1 MYNWI
6 ESTFNVSGGA
16 TQVIAAILALIAVL
30 LLFSVFVFVLK
41 RLTGASTPQNR
52 SRQPRI
58 AVMDSTNVD
67 ARRQLVLIRRDNV
80 EHLLLVGGPSDL
92 VVEQN
97 IVRNAPIAAQRQP
110 ASTAPLGNGS
120 GTLKTPTA
128 PGPDIPARPD
138 EAARQPVAAI
148 SRQEPVPAVPLKA
161 RAESAVRPAPKAA
174 AASAMVR
181 PVSPLKVE
189 DKSPAAAASV
199 IPPVARQTQEAVSK
213 QAQEPIPKQAVEPVS
228 KQTLEREAGARPDRA
243 ADLLRAATQNGFNRS
258 KNAAPAVRQDATG
271 EPVVSDAPKVR
282 TEPEIGAALTIKEEE
297 EPNQAP
303 DPDLEQVSPQGDE
316 GASAPLKSLGRS
328 IAARERSTQAAH
340 TITPPSSGPAARAK
354 TALLNP
360 VQSPKTPDES
370 GYVFKEQD
378 PSDLVTVPVDPAANG
393 DSGQSGAVTRNEE
406 KLKFSD
412 LFENTEKFDWG
423 EGEAA
428 ETAGGDA
435 VSGDVPADTEPSAS
449 EEATPAPRKEI
460 KLDLELDDLID
471 GEAQEPASASAVD
484 DVSVAPVDPPHG
496 PEVQPSGSP
505 EQTTKQSAALD
516 IVPGAEPAAPRVVQ
530 GLGDKNPI
538 EDEMAKILF
547 ELGGQQN
554 R

>member
-30 LLFSVFVFVLK
+30 LLFSIFVFVLK
-41 RLTGASTPQNR
+41 RLTGANTPQNR

-97 IVRNAPIAAQRQP
+97 IVRNAPVAAQRQP
-110 ASTAPLGNGS
+110 VNTVPAGAGVGAGAGAGAGS
-120 GTLKTPTA
+120 GPMKMPTA

-138 EAARQPVAAI
+138 DVERQPLAAML
-148 SRQEPVPAVPLKA
+148 RQEPVPTMPLKA
-161 RAESAVRPAPKAA
+161 RAETAVRPTPKAA
-174 AASAMVR
+174 APSATVR
-181 PVSPLKVE
+181 PVSPLKTE
-189 DKSPAAAASV
+189 DKTPPVVPPVS
-199 IPPVARQTQEAVSK
+199 PPVAKPPQEKKTV
-213 QAQEPIPKQAVEPVS
+213 
-228 KQTLEREAGARPDRA
+228 AGQDRA

-258 KNAAPAVRQDATG
+258 TSAAQTGAEDTPAA
-271 EPVVSDAPKVR
+271 EPAIGAAPKVR
-282 TEPEIGAALTIKEEE
+282 AEPEMGAAVKLKEEPE
-297 EPNQAP
+297 VKPAAAP
-303 DPDLEQVSPQGDE
+303 DPEEASSEPDH

-328 IAARERSTQAAH
+328 IAARERSTQMAH

-360 VQSPKTPDES
+360 VQAPRETDDSGFMFKQTNPLDEDTVDTAGGES
-370 GYVFKEQD
+370 GPD
-378 PSDLVTVPVDPAANG
+378 
-393 DSGQSGAVTRNEE
+393 GASNPEGE
-406 KLKFSD
+406 KLKLSE
-412 LFENTEKFDWG
+412 LFDNTERFNWG
-423 EGEAA
+423 DDEP
-428 ETAGGDA
+428 AGQAG
-435 VSGDVPADTEPSAS
+435 ADTLNEAEPVA
-449 EEATPAPRKEI
+449 EEAPGEKETVTSEDAAPRREI
-460 KLDLELDDLID
+460 ELDLELDDLID
-471 GEAQEPASASAVD
+471 SETPTPAPIGTAE
-484 DVSVAPVDPPHG
+484 DVSVTPVMPQPD
-496 PEVQPSGSP
+496 PEVKSREPDPQPP
-505 EQTTKQSAALD
+505 KQTATLD
-516 IVPGAEPAAPRVVQ
+516 IVPGADPAASRVVQ

>member
-6 ESTFNVSGGA
+6 EATFNVSGGT
-16 TQVIAAILALIAVL
+16 TQVIAAILALVVVL

-41 RLTGASTPQNR
+41 RLTGANTPQNR

-97 IVRNAPIAAQRQP
+97 IVRNAPVAAQRQTVNT
-110 ASTAPLGNGS
+110 ASVSAGS
-120 GTLKTPTA
+120 GTMKMPTA

-138 EAARQPVAAI
+138 EVDRQPVAAMV
-148 SRQEPVPAVPLKA
+148 RQEPVPTVPLKA
-161 RAESAVRPAPKAA
+161 RTEPVARPAQKAV
-174 AASAMVR
+174 AASALVR
-181 PVSPLKVE
+181 PVSPLKTE
-189 DKSPAAAASV
+189 DKT
-199 IPPVARQTQEAVSK
+199 PPVNAPVSRPSSKLMQEADK
-213 QAQEPIPKQAVEPVS
+213 PVHE
-228 KQTLEREAGARPDRA
+228 KETGTRPDRA

-258 KNAAPAVRQDATG
+258 TTAVQNVKEDAVKEPAIDAVPKKST
-271 EPVVSDAPKVR
+271 EPVIGPALKV
-282 TEPEIGAALTIKEEE
+282 KEE
-297 EPNQAP
+297 PVSKPAP
-303 DPDLEQVSPQGDE
+303 EPDLEQTSSKGDE

-328 IAARERSTQAAH
+328 VAARERSTQIAH

-360 VQSPKTPDES
+360 VQAPREPEDN
-370 GYVFKEQD
+370 GFVFKEQTQAD
-378 PSDLVTVPVDPAANG
+378 AETVPVNSAAPPVEQNSVQN
-393 DSGQSGAVTRNEE
+393 DDENREDE
-406 KLKFSD
+406 KIKFSD
-412 LFENTEKFDWG
+412 LFENTERFNWG
-423 EGEAA
+423 EDEPEENGATENV
-428 ETAGGDA
+428 TADA
-435 VSGDVPADTEPSAS
+435 VSEDAPLAETTAASDAATTEP
-449 EEATPAPRKEI
+449 RREI

-471 GEAQEPASASAVD
+471 GEVSAPANPGTFEDGSLAPAEPSQD
-484 DVSVAPVDPPHG
+484 
-496 PEVQPSGSP
+496 PEVKPGEAVP
-505 EQTTKQSAALD
+505 LAAKQSAALD
-516 IVPGAEPAAPRVVQ
+516 IVPGAEPSAPRVAQ

>member
-30 LLFSVFVFVLK
+30 LLFSIFVFVLK
-41 RLTGASTPQNR
+41 RLTGANTPQNR

-58 AVMDSTNVD
+58 TVMDSTNVD

-97 IVRNAPIAAQRQP
+97 IVRNAPVAAQRQP
-110 ASTAPLGNGS
+110 VNNAGAAASAVSGS
-120 GTLKTPTA
+120 MKMPTA

-138 EAARQPVAAI
+138 DVERQPVAAML
-148 SRQEPVPAVPLKA
+148 RQEPVPTMPLKA
-161 RAESAVRPAPKAA
+161 RAETAVRPAPKTAA
-174 AASAMVR
+174 PSTTVR
-181 PVSPLKVE
+181 PVSPLKTE
-189 DKSPAAAASV
+189 DKT
-199 IPPVARQTQEAVSK
+199 PPVAPPVSPPVAKPTQEKKTGSG
-213 QAQEPIPKQAVEPVS
+213 
-228 KQTLEREAGARPDRA
+228 RDRA

-258 KNAAPAVRQDATG
+258 TSAAQNGTEDTPAV
-271 EPVVSDAPKVR
+271 EPAIGAAPKVR
-282 TEPEIGAALTIKEEE
+282 AAPEMGAAVKLKEEPEGKPATA
-297 EPNQAP
+297 
-303 DPDLEQVSPQGDE
+303 PDLEDASSESDQ

-328 IAARERSTQAAH
+328 IAARERSTQMAQ

-360 VQSPKTPDES
+360 VQAPRETD
-370 GYVFKEQD
+370 
-378 PSDLVTVPVDPAANG
+378 
-393 DSGQSGAVTRNEE
+393 DSGFMFKQTKPLDEDTVDASGSAVGGEPGPGDTSNPESE
-406 KLKFSD
+406 KLKFSE
-412 LFENTEKFDWG
+412 LFDNTERFNWG
-423 EGEAA
+423 DDEPA
-428 ETAGGDA
+428 EKAGADA
-435 VSGDVPADTEPSAS
+435 LSETDPVK
-449 EEATPAPRKEI
+449 EEAPAEKETVTSEDAAPRREI
-460 KLDLELDDLID
+460 ELDLELDDLID
-471 GEAQEPASASAVD
+471 SETPTPAPIGTTE
-484 DVSVAPVDPPHG
+484 DVSVTPVMPQPD
-496 PEVQPSGSP
+496 PEVKSTEPDPQPP
-505 EQTTKQSAALD
+505 KQTATLD
-516 IVPGAEPAAPRVVQ
+516 IVPGADPAASRVVQ